1 MKQVTVYT
9 VKKEVV
15 PSYGGTIPRPSYLA
29 PPDIRFE
36 AGEFFPKAAI
46 ETIHLPIERFRWQDG
61 KEVFAAFDEELLELI
76 GCLQEQKDAEA
87 RKIANK
93 LFNIKI
99 EKIQNKL
106 KKMTFWQRVKF
117 VLFNKLEVV

>member
-15 PSYGGTIPRPSYLA
+15 PSYGSTIPKHSYLGLS
-29 PPDIRFE
+29 DIRFE
-36 AGEFFPKAAI
+36 AGEYFPKAAI
-46 ETIHLPIERFRWQDG
+46 ETIHLPIEKFRWQDG
-61 KEVFAAFDEELLELI
+61 KEEFVAFDEELLELV
-76 GCLQEQKDAEA
+76 GCLQEQRDVEA
-87 RKIANK
+87 RKIAGK

-99 EKIQNKL
+99 EKIQNSL
-106 KKMTFWQRVKF
+106 KTMTSWQRVKF